1 MSGAATL
8 IEGVG
13 ITAVGTVWGDDLAA
27 FKGRSELP
35 ERKHLKLMTRAVQ
48 LGVAGVGRALAGR
61 PGWQDVSPER
71 RGLFVGARPVGAPED
86 LEPALAVARDGQRL
100 DLQRFGSEGLARLHP
115 LWLVKGL
122 SNNIPGYACAYWDL
136 RGPVANRCE
145 GRVGG
150 LAAIVEAA
158 RAVAEGRV
166 DLAVAGGADCLLPT
180 PPWARGATG
189 EGAAFVVL
197 ERGAGRAVTS
207 AEIRLDPDLSAEDE
221 HGVGGVDAGSATG
234 PLRLVRAL
242 GGKGPAEVTVRDAEI
257 GLWARIAVG
266 EASG

>member
-1 MSGAATL
+1 MP
-8 IEGVG
+8 
-13 ITAVGTVWGDDLAA
+13 
-27 FKGRSELP
+27 R
-35 ERKHLKLMTRAVQ
+35 
-48 LGVAGVGRALAGR
+48 
-61 PGWQDVSPER
+61 
-71 RGLFVGARPVGAPED
+71 
-86 LEPALAVARDGQRL
+86 
-100 DLQRFGSEGLARLHP
+100 
-115 LWLVKGL
+115 
-122 SNNIPGYACAYWDL
+122 
-136 RGPVANRCE
+136 
-145 GRVGG
+145 
-150 LAAIVEAA
+150 
-158 RAVAEGRV
+158 
-166 DLAVAGGADCLLPT
+166 
-180 PPWARGATG
+180 ARGATG